1 MSHVILNRQRKVK
14 VAIAPFEKF
23 LAKAF
28 EAIGEADGRS
38 ATIVFVSDEKMRI
51 LNLSFRK
58 KNATTDVLSFPF
70 EDDGF
75 GGGDE
80 PSLGDIVISVEQ
92 AARQAKSNRMKL
104 DRELKQLMLHGLL
117 HLCGYD
123 HETDNGEMNRRELR
137 LREELGI

>member
-1 MSHVILNRQRKVK
+1 MAHVILNRQRKLK
-14 VAIAPFEKF
+14 VATASFEEF
-23 LAKAF
+23 LARAF
-28 EAIGEADGRS
+28 EAIEEAERRS

-70 EDDGF
+70 DDDGF
-75 GGGDE
+75 GVDDE
-80 PSLGDIVISVEQ
+80 ESLGDIVISVEQ

-104 DRELKQLMLHGLL
+104 DRELKQLMLHGIL

-123 HETDNGEMNRRELR
+123 HETDNGEMNSRELE
-137 LREELGI
+137 LRQELGI